1 MKTSLLVLLTAGLAI
16 AADPARQLQ
25 PNAPRTVVIVETE
38 TPPIIRTGLLQSTLI
53 VLPPEEKIATLFGGD
68 IVGWVFDGGHVAS
81 RFVSIKPK
89 IANANTDVHIVSDHG
104 NDYTFQ
110 LKEIS
115 SDADPHFD
123 TKVFV
128 SPGDKQA
135 KENLIQLPVF
145 LPAAEAQ
152 EKIERLQKEAEAA
165 RAAEATGRKAIETEA
180 EQYRS
185 RYPGTLHFD
194 YAWDRQTGTKLGLQ
208 QIWRDDKFTYLR
220 GQFQETPAL
229 YELKDGKGSLIN
241 WDFNAGLYT
250 VPKTVYQGYLAIGKQ
265 RMDFRRPGEEN

>member
-1 MKTSLLVLLTAGLAI
+1 MKTSLLVLITAGLAI

-53 VLPPEEKIATLFGGD
+53 VLPPEEKVATLFGGD

-89 IANANTDVHIVSDHG
+89 TANASTDVHIVSDHG

-123 TKVFV
+123 SKVFV

-145 LPAAEAQ
+145 VPAAEVQ

-165 RAAEATGRKAIETEA
+165 RAAEAAGRKAVETEA

-185 RYPGTLHFD
+185 HYPGRLHFD
-194 YAWDRQTGTKLGLQ
+194 YVWDRQTGNKLGLQ

-229 YELKDGKGSLIN
+229 YELKDGKGSLVN
-241 WDFNAGLYT
+241 WDFDAGLYT

-265 RMDFRRPGEEN
+265 RMDFRRAGEGN